1 MAADSYKEIIFGS
14 KSREQLLEGVD
25 ILANAVKITMG
36 PRGQNVVIERPGQ
49 VPHLTKDGVTVAKAI
64 NLRSRFLNLGV
75 QMVKE
80 AASRTAEVAGDGTT
94 AATVLSQAIF
104 NDGLMMLAAGYS
116 ATDICKGIN
125 IATEE
130 VVKYLQQIAV
140 PVTSDEEIIQV
151 GTISAN
157 GDRTIGELL
166 CKAMKEVGR
175 DGIIAVEEAKG
186 FKTTLDVVE
195 GTEINRGYL
204 SPYFI
209 TDQDK
214 MAAVLDN
221 PYILLMNRKIAS
233 LNDILPVLE
242 KIHGSQRSI
251 LVVADDVDGEALHAM
266 VLNRVKGTLNIC
278 AIRAPEF
285 GESRVG
291 ALGDLGVILGCEV
304 LSMGSGDDI
313 KDIELEQL
321 GTCRRVVVGKS
332 YTTFID
338 CAGDKKEIESRATE
352 LRVALG
358 DPSMSLPDQAVISRR
373 LARLAGGV
381 AILRVGGATEVEL
394 LERKDRV
401 DDALHATQA
410 AVEEGLLFGGGVA
423 LVRAAKHLEGLKMN
437 KQDLQVGVQVGI
449 DVVRKACSSPLM
461 QIVKNSGGAPEVVLE
476 KVQRSKDNSR
486 GYDASTGEYVDM
498 MEAGII
504 DPLKVVRSSLEHA
517 SSAACN
523 LLSVG
528 CAMVEDVNEEELGFE
543 SPLVTS

>member
-1 MAADSYKEIIFGS
+1 MATDSYKEIIFDS
-14 KSREQLLEGVD
+14 KAREQLLEGVD
-25 ILANAVKITMG
+25 VLANAVKITMG

-49 VPHLTKDGVTVAKAI
+49 VPHLTKDGVTVARAI
-64 NLRSRFLNLGV
+64 NLRDRFLNLGV

-104 NDGLMMLAAGYS
+104 NDGLKMLAAGYS
-116 ATDICKGIN
+116 SIEICKGIN
-125 IATEE
+125 IATDE
-130 VVKYLQQIAV
+130 VVEYLKQIAI
-140 PVTSDEEIIQV
+140 PVTSDDEIIQV

-157 GDRTIGELL
+157 GDKTIGELL
-166 CKAMKEVGR
+166 CRAMSEVGR

-186 FKTTLDVVE
+186 FKTTLDIVD

-209 TDQDK
+209 TNQDK
-214 MAAVLDN
+214 MAAVMDN
-221 PYILLMNRKIAS
+221 PYILLMNRKITS
-233 LNDILPVLE
+233 LNDILPLLE
-242 KIHGSQRSI
+242 KVHGSQRSI
-251 LVVADDVDGEALHAM
+251 LIVADDVDGDALHGL
-266 VLNRVKGTLNIC
+266 VLNSVKGTLNVC

-291 ALGDLGVILGCEV
+291 ALGDLATILGGKV
-304 LSMGSGDDI
+304 LGVASSDDI
-313 KDIELEQL
+313 KDTELEQL
-321 GTCRRVVVGKS
+321 GTARKVIVGKN

-338 CAGDKKEIESRATE
+338 CAGSSEDIEKCADE
-352 LRVALG
+352 LRACLNDPTLLG
-358 DPSMSLPDQAVISRR
+358 PDRDVISRR

-394 LERKDRV
+394 MERKDRV

-423 LVRAAKHLEGLKMN
+423 LVRAARHLEGLKIH
-437 KQDLQVGVQVGI
+437 KKEVGIQIGI
-449 DVVRKACSSPLM
+449 DVVRRACAVPFM
-461 QIVKNSGGAPEVVLE
+461 QIVQNSGGSPEIILE
-476 KVQRSKDNSR
+476 KVSRSKDPR
-486 GYDASTGEYVDM
+486 KGYDAAAGEYVDM
-498 MEAGII
+498 MDAGII

-517 SSAACN
+517 ASAACN

-528 CAMVEDVNEEELGFE
+528 CAMIEDDKDEECELG
-543 SPLVTS
+543 SSLVTS

>member
-1 MAADSYKEIIFGS
+1 MTAGSYKEIIFGS

-49 VPHLTKDGVTVAKAI
+49 VPHLTKDGVTVAQAI

-116 ATDICKGIN
+116 ATDVCKGIN
-125 IATEE
+125 IATTEA
-130 VVKYLQQIAV
+130 VKYLKQIAV
-140 PVTSDEEIIQV
+140 PVTSDEELIQV

-166 CKAMKEVGR
+166 CRAMKEVGR
-175 DGIIAVEEAKG
+175 DGIIAV
-186 FKTTLDVVE
+186 DVVE

-214 MAAVLDN
+214 MASVLDN
-221 PYILLMNRKIAS
+221 PYILLMNRKITS

-251 LVVADDVDGEALHAM
+251 LIVADDVDCEALHGM

-291 ALGDLGVILGCEV
+291 ALGDLGVILGCDV
-304 LSMGSGDDI
+304 LSIADDDI
-313 KDIELEQL
+313 KDIDLGQL
-321 GTCRRVVVGKS
+321 GTCRKAIVGKN

-338 CAGDKKEIESRATE
+338 CAGSKEDIDKRANEIRS
-352 LRVALG
+352 ALEN
-358 DPSMSLPDQAVISRR
+358 PTLLAPDQAVLARR
-373 LARLAGGV
+373 LTRLAGGV

-423 LVRAAKHLEGLKMN
+423 LVRAAKHLESLK
-437 KQDLQVGVQVGI
+437 KDKGAVGIQVGI
-449 DVVRKACSSPLM
+449 DVVRKACNAPLM
-461 QIVKNSGGAPEVVLE
+461 QIVRNSGGAPEVVLE
-476 KVQRSKDNSR
+476 KVSRSKDSSK
-486 GYDASTGEYVDM
+486 GYDASTGEYVNMLD
-498 MEAGII
+498 AGII

-517 SSAACN
+517 AAAACS

-528 CAMVEDVNEEELGFE
+528 CAMIEDIGEEEKEFE
-543 SPLVTS
+543 SSLITP